1 MGKRANTHRLS
12 TGHIVRISFKKQ
24 CDKFDRFAVDG
35 IWKVI
40 SLMNIVT
47 MEGPSLQ
54 TAEVNNSVGES
65 IDYIK
70 FVLIEQP
77 QQMISTEWGHPKIN
91 LWKNKIDRIW
101 CSSAS
106 FIFTKCNTYRFSF
119 LFIVKIFQSSQKT
132 RQRKTLKTV
141 FQRMF
146 GGKKS
151 EYIQR
156 VIVNVL
162 PCRAA
167 RHGNDGD

>member
-119 LFIVKIFQSSQKT
+119 LFIVKIFQSSQNLGNEKRWKQFSNECLGERNLST
-132 RQRKTLKTV
+132 
-141 FQRMF
+141 F
-146 GGKKS
+146 
-151 EYIQR
+151 
-156 VIVNVL
+156 NV
-162 PCRAA
+162 
-167 RHGNDGD
+167 